1 LSGIR
6 ITLNEV
12 NGGIRMRDNE
22 GIVNVLYYIE
32 LHVRYA
38 RKLIEIKE
46 LTTAEETQ
54 LKYHLQQ
61 IQNLVDI
68 I

>member
-1 LSGIR
+1 MSGIR

>member
-1 LSGIR
+1 
-6 ITLNEV
+6 
-12 NGGIRMRDNE
+12 MRDNE